1 MPVSVHAASETKESL
16 IRVLGIESRAI
27 DALCA
32 RDAGDACRAVD
43 LMYECRGKVV
53 VAGTGKSGNIAQKVS
68 STLASTGTPSM
79 FLRLSEATHGD
90 IGMLDSKDVL
100 MVISNSGSSPDF
112 RSLLPFVRRLGIP
125 IIALVGTQG
134 SELARSADIVID
146 VSVEE
151 EACPLG
157 LVPTASSTAALAMGD
172 ALAIALLE
180 KRGFSEEDYAL
191 RHPGGSLG
199 RRLRRVDEIMLDGDR
214 IPRVSVSASLPDV
227 IIELA
232 RKRLGVVAVEEDGKL
247 AGVFSNGDLARLLR
261 AHQSIDRLQAR
272 DVMTREPKTIEP
284 HRVSDAAVHLMQQ
297 HSITALFVV
306 DDQRRIIGIVHLH
319 DLLRAEIV

>member
-1 MPVSVHAASETKESL
+1 MTGHQNETTHSL
-16 IRVLGIESRAI
+16 HRVLQIEAK
-27 DALCA
+27 ALETLST
-32 RDAGDACRAVD
+32 RDATEACRAVD
-43 LMYECRGKVV
+43 LMYACKGKVV
-53 VAGTGKSGNIAQKVS
+53 VAGTGKSGNIAQKIS

-100 MVISNSGSSPDF
+100 MVISNSGSSPEF

-125 IIALVGTQG
+125 LIALVGTPD
-134 SELARSADIVID
+134 SEIARSADIVVD

-172 ALAIALLE
+172 ALAIALLQR
-180 KRGFSEEDYAL
+180 RGFSEEDYAL
-191 RHPGGSLG
+191 RHPGGTLG
-199 RRLRRVDEIMLDGDR
+199 RRLRRVEEIMLVGDR
-214 IPRVSVSASLPDV
+214 IPLVNVDDPLPDV

-232 RKRLGVVAVEEDGKL
+232 RKRLGVVAVEDGGIL
-247 AGVFSNGDLARLLR
+247 VGVFSNGDLARLLR
-261 AHQSIDRLQAR
+261 SHTSLDTLTAR
-272 DVMTREPKTIEP
+272 DVMTTEPKTIAP
-284 HRVSDAAVHLMQQ
+284 GRVSDAAVHLMQQ

-306 DDQRRIIGIVHLH
+306 DDERHVIGIVHMH

>member
-1 MPVSVHAASETKESL
+1 MSEVSDGARRSL
-16 IRVLGIESRAI
+16 LRVLKIEARAI
-27 DALCA
+27 EALSA
-32 RDAGDACRAVD
+32 RDGSEACRAVD
-43 LMYECRGKVV
+43 LLHGCKGKVV

-100 MVISNSGSSPDF
+100 IVISNSGSSPEF

-125 IIALVGTQG
+125 IVALVGTPD

-146 VSVEE
+146 VSVDE

-180 KRGFSEEDYAL
+180 KRGFTEEDYAL
-191 RHPGGSLG
+191 RHPGGTLG
-199 RRLRRVDEIMLDGDR
+199 RRLRRVEEIMLVGDR
-214 IPRVSVSASLPDV
+214 IPRVTVTDPLPDV

-232 RKRLGVVAVEEDGKL
+232 RKRLGVVAVEEGGKL

-261 AHQSIDRLQAR
+261 AHESIDLLTAR

-306 DDQRRIIGIVHLH
+306 DEERHVIGIVHMH

>member
-1 MPVSVHAASETKESL
+1 MTSVSTSTRESL
-16 IRVLGIESRAI
+16 IRVLKIEARAI
-27 DALCA
+27 EALSA
-32 RDAGDACRAVD
+32 RDGGEACRAVD
-43 LMYECRGKVV
+43 VLHGCKGKVV

-100 MVISNSGSSPDF
+100 IVISNSGSSPEF

-125 IIALVGTQG
+125 IIALVGTPD

-146 VSVEE
+146 VSVGE

-172 ALAIALLE
+172 ALSIALLE
-180 KRGFSEEDYAL
+180 RRGFTEEDYAL
-191 RHPGGSLG
+191 RHPGGTLG
-199 RRLRRVDEIMLDGDR
+199 RRLRRVEEIMLVGDR
-214 IPRVSVSASLPDV
+214 IPRVAVTDPLPDV

-232 RKRLGVVAVEEDGKL
+232 RKRLGVVAVEDDGRL
-247 AGVFSNGDLARLLR
+247 VGVFSNGDLARLLR
-261 AHQSIDRLQAR
+261 AHQSIDRLTAR
-272 DVMTREPKTIEP
+272 DVMTSDPKTIAP

-306 DDQRRIIGIVHLH
+306 NEVRQVIGIVHMH

>member
-1 MPVSVHAASETKESL
+1 MTAAPADTTESL
-16 IRVLGIESRAI
+16 IRVLKIEARAI
-27 DALCA
+27 EALSA
-32 RDAGDACRAVD
+32 RDGAAACEAVD
-43 LMYECRGKVV
+43 LLYGCRGKVV

-100 MVISNSGSSPDF
+100 IVISNSGSSPEF

-125 IIALVGTQG
+125 IVALVGTPG
-134 SELARSADIVID
+134 SELARSADIVVD
-146 VSVEE
+146 VSVGE

-180 KRGFSEEDYAL
+180 KRGFTEEDYAL
-191 RHPGGSLG
+191 RHPGGTLG
-199 RRLRRVDEIMLDGDR
+199 RRLRRVEEIMLVGDR
-214 IPRVSVSASLPDV
+214 VPRVSVSDSLPDV

-247 AGVFSNGDLARLLR
+247 VGVFSNGDLARLLR
-261 AHQSIDRLQAR
+261 AHQAIDRLTAR

-297 HSITALFVV
+297 HAITALFVV
-306 DDQRRIIGIVHLH
+306 DEKRHIVGIVHMH

>member
-1 MPVSVHAASETKESL
+1 MSADLAATEESL
-16 IRVLGIESRAI
+16 LRVLDIEAHAI
-27 DALCA
+27 AALRS
-32 RDAGDACRAVD
+32 RDARRACQAVD
-43 LMYECRGKVV
+43 LMYECTGKVV
-53 VAGTGKSGNIAQKVS
+53 VAGTGKSGNIAQKIS

-90 IGMLDSKDVL
+90 IGMLDGKDVL
-100 MVISNSGSSPDF
+100 MIISNSGSSPEF

-125 IIALVGTQG
+125 IIALVGTPG
-134 SELARSADIVID
+134 SELADAADIMVD

-172 ALAIALLE
+172 ALAIALLQ

-191 RHPGGSLG
+191 RHPGGTLG
-199 RRLRRVDEIMLDGDR
+199 RRLRRVEEIMLVGDR
-214 IPRVSVSASLPDV
+214 IPRVASSDSLPDV

-232 RKRLGVVAVEEDGKL
+232 RKRLGVVGVEEDGKL
-247 AGVFSNGDLARLLR
+247 VGVFSNGDLARLLR
-261 AHQSIDRLQAR
+261 APRSIDLLTAR
-272 DVMTREPKTIEP
+272 DVMTSEPKTIEP
-284 HRVSDAAVHLMQQ
+284 DRVSDAAVHLMQQ

-306 DDQRRIIGIVHLH
+306 DEGLHIIGIVHLH
-319 DLLRAEIV
+319 DLLRAEVV

>member
-1 MPVSVHAASETKESL
+1 MTTPPHDTRETL
-16 IRVLGIESRAI
+16 LRVLGIEARAI
-27 DALCA
+27 EALRS
-32 RDAGDACRAVD
+32 RDLTEACRAVE
-43 LMYECRGKVV
+43 LLSRCVGKVV

-100 MVISNSGSSPDF
+100 VVISNSGSSPEF

-125 IIALVGTQG
+125 IIALVGTPD
-134 SELARSADIVID
+134 SEIARSADIVVD

-172 ALAIALLE
+172 ALAIALLQ
-180 KRGFSEEDYAL
+180 KRGFTEEDYAL
-191 RHPGGSLG
+191 RHPGGTLG
-199 RRLRRVDEIMLDGDR
+199 RRLRRVEELMLVGDR
-214 IPRVSVSASLPDV
+214 IPRVDVSDPLPDV

-232 RKRLGVVAVEEDGKL
+232 RKRLGVVAVEEGGKL
-247 AGVFSNGDLARLLR
+247 VGVFSNGDLARLLR
-261 AHQSIDRLQAR
+261 AHRSIDGLTAR

-284 HRVSDAAVHLMQQ
+284 HRVCDAAVHLMQQ

-306 DDQRRIIGIVHLH
+306 DEERHVIGIVHLH